1 MADSEVWEMAKLTG
15 DIGEATTFPFLVMPV
30 WCWRT
35 GKGACK
41 RWQQVEYKAQAGKVD
56 ADVVISFDAC
66 EGCPMLGDDLAADG
80 KQLHEIKTNV
90 AAFDKSIKENSN
102 RTQNLFIELVQSE
115 YWYRQNIIKEELDPL
130 EGNGKKLPYRKGVGW
145 WKKREY
151 AFDLGITQYDKAD

>member
-56 ADVVISFDAC
+56 ADAAC
-66 EGCPMLGDDLAADG
+66 EQSGYL
-80 KQLHEIKTNV
+80 V
-90 AAFDKSIKENSN
+90 A
-102 RTQNLFIELVQSE
+102 
-115 YWYRQNIIKEELDPL
+115 
-130 EGNGKKLPYRKGVGW
+130 
-145 WKKREY
+145 
-151 AFDLGITQYDKAD
+151 